1 MKPKTHCKQG
11 HPLRHE
17 DGTLTANAHRRR
29 DGRGVECQT
38 CKHGKVPLAA
48 RRRAW
53 GVPVKPYRRRQTPTE
68 RRQAAERDAERAA
81 ALEAAKAEADA
92 AGLVFVDGAMFTY
105 TMTKEAFER
114 EKRLRIVPRR

>member
-17 DGTLTANAHRRR
+17 DGTLTVNAHCRR

-38 CKHGKVPLAA
+38 CKHGKLPKAA
-48 RRRAW
+48 LRRSW
-53 GVPVKPYRRRQTPTE
+53 GVPVKPRRRRPSPTE

-81 ALEAAKAEADA
+81 ALEAEKAKAEA
-92 AGLVFVDGAMFTY
+92 AGLVFVDAGMFTY

-114 EKRLRIVPRR
+114 EKRLRIIPRR

>member
-1 MKPKTHCKQG
+1 
-11 HPLRHE
+11 
-17 DGTLTANAHRRR
+17 
-29 DGRGVECQT
+29 
-38 CKHGKVPLAA
+38 
-48 RRRAW
+48 
-53 GVPVKPYRRRQTPTE
+53 VKPYRRRQTPTE